1 MKYTYKY
8 ATVLRVQHAD
18 FTVNQTEIFGMNK
31 KRKQLIEK
39 LLEKIQSG
47 EIVTGDKLMP
57 ERKLAEILG
66 ETRPVLRE
74 GLIALEAMG
83 VLDIRDRQGF
93 FLSSA
98 EESDAQKMLQAVRS
112 WPADTLSR
120 AMEVRQIIEPP
131 AAGIAA
137 ARRSEKALTKMRECL
152 EKMKEL
158 SSEESET
165 ANREGAY
172 WNTAF
177 HIIIVEATKNAYM
190 SRIYESVCAVMEQG
204 VSVMRINTDPKDAGG
219 RSISYREHA
228 ELYRL
233 IEARDVRGAELA
245 AEAHLKNTIAA
256 FVKLGQIAPAADLFS
271 QGFIGLF
278 RRDGVKE
285 TESE

>member
-1 MKYTYKY
+1 
-8 ATVLRVQHAD
+8 
-18 FTVNQTEIFGMNK
+18 MNK
-31 KRKQLIEK
+31 KRKQLIKK

-47 EIVTGDKLMP
+47 EIVEGDKLMP
-57 ERKLAEILG
+57 ERKLADVLG

-98 EESDAQKMLQAVRS
+98 EESDAQKMLQTVRS

-120 AMEVRQIIEPP
+120 AMELRQIIEPP

-137 ARRSEKALTKMRECL
+137 ARRDEKALSKMRECL

-158 SSEESET
+158 SGDESET

-177 HIIIVEATKNAYM
+177 HIIIVEAAKNAYM

-204 VSVMRINTDPKDAGG
+204 VSVMRINTNPHDAGG
-219 RSISYREHA
+219 RAISYHEHTKLYQLIEERDIEGAEHA
-228 ELYRL
+228 
-233 IEARDVRGAELA
+233 AET
-245 AEAHLKNTIAA
+245 HLRNTIAA
-256 FVKLGQIAPAADLFS
+256 FVRLGQIAPAADLFS
-271 QGFIGLF
+271 QGFVGRFCRLSDD
-278 RRDGVKE
+278 R
-285 TESE
+285 SEGE

>member
-1 MKYTYKY
+1 
-8 ATVLRVQHAD
+8 
-18 FTVNQTEIFGMNK
+18 MNA

-47 EIVTGDKLMP
+47 EIVVGDKLLP

-98 EESDAQKMLQAVRS
+98 EESDAQKMLQTVRG

-120 AMEVRQIIEPP
+120 AMELRQIIEPP
-131 AAGIAA
+131 ASGIAA
-137 ARRSEKALTKMRECL
+137 ARRNDKALSRLRECL
-152 EKMKEL
+152 AKMKEL
-158 SSEESET
+158 SGEESET

-177 HIIIVEATKNAYM
+177 HIIIVEAAKNAYM
-190 SRIYESVCAVMEQG
+190 SRIYESVCSVMEQG
-204 VSVMRINTDPKDAGG
+204 VSLMRINTNPHDAGG
-219 RSISYREHA
+219 RAISYREHTL
-228 ELYRL
+228 LYEL
-233 IEARDVRGAELA
+233 IEARDVNGAERI
-245 AEAHLKNTIAA
+245 AEAHLKSTIAA

-271 QGFIGLF
+271 QGFVGRF
-278 RRDGVKE
+278 CSAGETDEKDG
-285 TESE
+285 